1 MARALLLFLLALLP
15 RLLFW
20 QATEDRELAWSLCFV
35 GDAPVWQAQ
44 AGALAASESSRDENL
59 SRELSL
65 PLRPPAMTWVVSAL
79 WDGRA
84 DGAWKVRVV
93 FALLGALVAP
103 LLYLL
108 ARKRLG
114 ERAALLAGVLG
125 ALATNLILLSSGPHS
140 EILYLVLLL
149 ATLFDQERL
158 REAPTSVA
166 ALRWGALH
174 ALLCLVRVEH
184 LLTFAALAA
193 LLVIAR
199 APRWK
204 TSLGLASAALLVVL
218 LPYQL
223 HALEA
228 TRRYQDD
235 GGPALPRNAGRPPQ
249 FLDWQ
254 PDALAR
260 LEATPRCARAATLAF
275 LDATMRTRGAR
286 RVTAADFDVL
296 RQAYGALPEPLP
308 TPFVALYGGLNFFL
322 ANSKE
327 ADGGFSNEALH
338 RPPPLEGGDALYPP
352 GLRDV
357 LPKEG
362 ELNLGYPPHL
372 HALRHGYALGF
383 AELTGNPGDALARCG
398 KKLLHAAEGAGGG
411 LGAAGLPVGLG
422 GVRRSVD
429 LATPQQLAG
438 RCASAAWIALGLL
451 GLWRVRRTPSTWP
464 WLAIVAT
471 KLAVVLA
478 FFGYAR
484 HGALLQPFLILGV
497 AALAA
502 PWFQRDAVRRRVR
515 WAGATL
521 ALGMLA
527 YDAQRTLRGAEL
539 ALDGQRVSAESAAED
554 RGHRARQLE
563 VSR

>member
-1 MARALLLFLLALLP
+1 MGRALLLFLFALLP

-20 QATEDRELAWSLCFV
+20 QATEDRDLAWSLCFV

-44 AGALAASESSRDENL
+44 AGALAESASSRDANL
-59 SRELSL
+59 ARELAL

-79 WDGRA
+79 WDGRP
-84 DGAWKVRVV
+84 DGTWKVRVA
-93 FALLGALVAP
+93 FLLLGALVAP

-108 ARKRLG
+108 ARKPLG

-184 LLTFAALAA
+184 LLSFAALAA

-204 TSLGLASAALLVVL
+204 ASLGLASFALLVVL
-218 LPYQL
+218 VPYQL

-228 TRRYQDD
+228 TRRYQEE

-254 PDALAR
+254 PDALEKLA
-260 LEATPRCARAATLAF
+260 ATPRCARAATHSF
-275 LDATMRTRGAR
+275 LDATLRSRGAT

-322 ANSKE
+322 ANSPE
-327 ADGGFSNEALH
+327 ADGGFSNAALH

-362 ELNLGYPPHL
+362 EVNLGYPPHL

-383 AELTGNPGDALARCG
+383 AELTSDPGGALVRCG
-398 KKLLHAAEGAGGG
+398 KKLMHAAEGAGGG
-411 LGAAGLPVGLG
+411 LGAAALPVGLG
-422 GVRRSVD
+422 GIRRSVD
-429 LATPQQLAG
+429 LTTPQSFLA
-438 RCASAAWIALGLL
+438 RSASLAWIALGLA
-451 GLWRVRRTPSTWP
+451 GLWRVRRAPSSWP
-464 WLAIVAT
+464 WLAILVT
-471 KLAVVLA
+471 KLVVVLA

-484 HGALLQPFLILGV
+484 HGALLQPFLILGI

-502 PWFQRDAVRRRVR
+502 PWLERDAAWRRARL
-515 WAGATL
+515 AGA
-521 ALGMLA
+521 ALVLGLLA
-527 YDAQRTLRGAEL
+527 YDAQRALRGAEL
-539 ALDGQRVSAESAAED
+539 VLDGQRVSAESAAED